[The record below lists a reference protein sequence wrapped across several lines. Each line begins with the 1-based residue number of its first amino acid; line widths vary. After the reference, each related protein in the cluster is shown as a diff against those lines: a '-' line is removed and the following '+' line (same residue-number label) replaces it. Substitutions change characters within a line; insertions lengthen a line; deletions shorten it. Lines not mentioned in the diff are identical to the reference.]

1 MHKTLKGMVIVLGLA
16 AAPLALASTANADG
30 VGIGVHVG
38 GIGIGLGVGDH
49 YGNVAYGYQDG
60 YWDHSHHWNQWRD
73 QDEMNRYRKV
83 EHNQYHDW
91 KHLKAAT
98 RTRGGT
104 TRRSDLSPV
113 FRPAGPG

>member
-1 MHKTLKGMVIVLGLA
+1 MKMPKTLKGMVIVLGLA

-60 YWDHSHHWNQWRD
+60 YWDHHHAWHAWRNQE
-73 QDEMNRYRKV
+73 EMNHYRAMQGNRYNDW
-83 EHNQYHDW
+83 HHDRDRDMGW
-91 KHLKAAT
+91 HDEAK
-98 RTRGGT
+98 
-104 TRRSDLSPV
+104 
-113 FRPAGPG
+113 

>member
-1 MHKTLKGMVIVLGLA
+1 MKMHKTLKGMVIVLGLA

-91 KHLKAAT
+91 KHDRDQDQGWHDEAK
-98 RTRGGT
+98 
-104 TRRSDLSPV
+104 
-113 FRPAGPG
+113 